1 MKGTADARV
10 CHAGVYADRYS
21 CWQKNAIQIN
31 LRGLLFFALP
41 AVRALVTSDSTTHS
55 KYLQLARSVETAIDS
70 GQLARGC
77 RLPSVRELMKQHSL
91 SLATVTSAYRWL
103 EQKGL
108 IEARL
113 KSGYFVRPLPTA
125 QPVAI
130 TTRPDS
136 TPSISTPWSAP
147 AELFPQQRLQR
158 LMASA
163 VRRHPC
169 VHTDYVTDS
178 GLVRLRVEL
187 ARRCAE
193 FGCFLRAD
201 QIMVTQGATE
211 ALALALR
218 AATTAGDTVAI
229 AQPAHPLFLSLLES
243 LALTPVYITQPIDDA
258 DFIAALQAL
267 HAQHPRLAACLLMT
281 NFEFPSGRLMPL
293 ATKRALVSWASLQ
306 QITIIEDDVFGD
318 LQHDGPRPLPLK
330 SFDSD
335 GNIIYINSC
344 SKTTAPGLRLGW
356 IAAGRWQPRIQHL
369 KLSHASSA
377 SALSQTVLHDFL
389 AQGSHLPHLR
399 KLRQSLRER
408 CENINGVLQQTLHG
422 LCQWQLP
429 RGGFAFWLELPASI
443 SASTLREQLAGTTPF
458 MHWLPGNERG
468 FYINGAMPLDSQQIH
483 RLASTLRTLRAAG

>member
-1 MKGTADARV
+1 
-10 CHAGVYADRYS
+10 
-21 CWQKNAIQIN
+21 
-31 LRGLLFFALP
+31 
-41 AVRALVTSDSTTHS
+41 VTSDR
-55 KYLQLARSVETAIDS
+55 KYLQLAHSVEIAIDS
-70 GQLARGC
+70 GQLARGS

-113 KSGYFVRPLPTA
+113 KSGYFVRQLPTA
-125 QPVAI
+125 QPVAVAG
-130 TTRPDS
+130 RPAS
-136 TPSISTPWSAP
+136 SAPTPWSAP
-147 AELFPQQRLQR
+147 ADLFPQQRLQR

-163 VRRHPC
+163 VRRHPA
-169 VHTDYVTDS
+169 VHTDYIADS

-201 QIMVTQGATE
+201 QIVITQGATE

-218 AATTAGDTVAI
+218 AATKAGDAVAI

-243 LALTPVYITQPIDDA
+243 LALTPVFIGQPIDSDG
-258 DFIAALQAL
+258 FIDALQAL
-267 HAQHPRLAACLLMT
+267 HTEHPRLVACLLMT

-293 ATKRALVSWASLQ
+293 STKRALINWASQ
-306 QITIIEDDVFGD
+306 QQATIIEDDVFGD

-330 SFDSD
+330 SFDRD
-335 GNIIYINSC
+335 GSVIYVNSC

-356 IAAGRWQPRIQHL
+356 IAAGRWQERIQQL
-369 KLSHASSA
+369 KVSHASSA

-408 CENINGVLQQTLHG
+408 CEKIHEALQQTLHDS
-422 LCQWQLP
+422 CQWQKP
-429 RGGFAFWLELPASI
+429 RGGFGFWLELPASI
-443 SASTLREQLAGTTPF
+443 SASAVREQLAGSAGAIV
-458 MHWLPGNERG
+458 HWLPGNERG
-468 FYINGAMPLDSQQIH
+468 VYINGAQLLDGHQRQQISH
-483 RLASTLRTLRAAG
+483 FASTLRALQAAG

>member
-1 MKGTADARV
+1 MTAD
-10 CHAGVYADRYS
+10 
-21 CWQKNAIQIN
+21 
-31 LRGLLFFALP
+31 
-41 AVRALVTSDSTTHS
+41 S

-70 GQLARGC
+70 GQLARGS

-113 KSGYFVRPLPTA
+113 KSGYFVRQIPAA
-125 QPVAI
+125 QPVAVAG
-130 TTRPDS
+130 RP
-136 TPSISTPWSAP
+136 TPSTSTPWSAP

-163 VRRHPC
+163 VRRHPA

-201 QIMVTQGATE
+201 QIVITQGATE

-218 AATTAGDTVAI
+218 AVTSAGDTVAI

-243 LALTPVYITQPIDDA
+243 LALTPVYIGQPIDDGGFV
-258 DFIAALQAL
+258 DALQAL
-267 HAQHPRLAACLLMT
+267 HTQYPRLTACLLMT

-293 ATKRALVSWASLQ
+293 ATKRALINWASQ
-306 QITIIEDDVFGD
+306 QQVTIIEDDVFGD

-330 SFDSD
+330 SFDRD
-335 GNIIYINSC
+335 GSVIYVNSC

-356 IAAGRWQPRIQHL
+356 IAAGRWQERIQQL
-369 KLSHASSA
+369 KLSHASCA

-408 CENINGVLQQTLHG
+408 CEKINELLLQTLHG
-422 LCQWQLP
+422 VCHWQMP
-429 RGGFAFWLELPASI
+429 RGGFAFWLELPDSI
-443 SASTLREQLAGTTPF
+443 SATAVREQLAGSNAVV
-458 MHWLPGNERG
+458 HWLPGNERG
-468 FYINGAMPLDSQQIH
+468 FYINGAQPLDGNQHQQISQ
-483 RLASTLRTLRAAG
+483 LASALRLLHAAG

>member
-1 MKGTADARV
+1 
-10 CHAGVYADRYS
+10 
-21 CWQKNAIQIN
+21 
-31 LRGLLFFALP
+31 
-41 AVRALVTSDSTTHS
+41 VTSDS
-55 KYLQLARSVETAIDS
+55 KYLQLARNVETAIES
-70 GQLARGC
+70 GQLARGS

-113 KSGYFVRPLPTA
+113 KSGYFVRQPPAA
-125 QPVAI
+125 QPVAVAG
-130 TTRPDS
+130 RPAAS
-136 TPSISTPWSAP
+136 VPTPWSAP
-147 AELFPQQRLQR
+147 ADLFPQQRLQR

-163 VRRHPC
+163 VRRHPA

-201 QIMVTQGATE
+201 QIIVTQGATE

-218 AATTAGDTVAI
+218 AATTAGDAVAI

-243 LALTPVYITQPIDDA
+243 LALTPVFIGQPIDGAGFVDE
-258 DFIAALQAL
+258 LQVL
-267 HAQHPRLAACLLMT
+267 RDQHPRLAACLLMT

-293 ATKRALVSWASLQ
+293 STKRALVNWASQQ

-330 SFDSD
+330 SFDRD
-335 GNIIYINSC
+335 GSIIYVNSC

-356 IAAGRWQPRIQHL
+356 IAAGRWQQRIQQL

-408 CENINGVLQQTLHG
+408 CEKIHEILQQTLHG
-422 LCQWQLP
+422 TCQWQPP
-429 RGGFAFWLELPASI
+429 RGGFAFWLELPATL
-443 SASTLREQLAGTTPF
+443 SASAVREQLADSAGTLV
-458 MHWLPGNERG
+458 HWLPGNDRG
-468 FYINGAMPLDSQQIH
+468 FYINGAQALDSHQHQQISQF
-483 RLASTLRTLRAAG
+483 ASTLRALQAAG